1 VSIALK
7 LQGVEKSFGAQRAV
21 SALDLAVPTGETC
34 GLIGPSGAGKTTA
47 IRLIMSI
54 LFPDAGSVEV
64 LGRSSALD
72 AKDRIGY
79 LPEERGVYRKMR
91 VEAFL
96 KYLAGLKGMPDAQS
110 VPRARELLT
119 KLGLEDVEKK
129 KCEDLSKGMLQRV
142 QFVGAIVHRPE
153 LLILD
158 EPFSGLDPVSVRLL
172 KAVIG
177 EERKRGATI
186 LFSTHVMAQAE
197 ELCDRVVMIHKG
209 SKVLDEPMS
218 SLRRRYDLTR
228 VLFEP
233 LDPNANLDA
242 LRGVPGVLSQQVQD
256 GEVELRVA
264 TGTDPASVIR
274 EVASRVVPA
283 RIEIARIRLEDVF
296 VGIVRG
302 ETNSGESEHVLRQ
315 HLQGLSG
322 DKV

>member
-1 VSIALK
+1 VAEVLK
-7 LQGVEKSFGAQRAV
+7 LQGVEKSFSGQRAV
-21 SALDLAVPTGETC
+21 TALDLTVPRGETC
-34 GLIGPSGAGKTTA
+34 GLIGPSGAGKTTS
-47 IRLIMSI
+47 IRIIMSI
-54 LFPDAGSVEV
+54 LFPDAGTVEV
-64 LGRSSALD
+64 LGRASALE

-96 KYLAGLKGMPDAQS
+96 KYLACLKGMPEALARS
-110 VPRARELLT
+110 RARELLA

-142 QFVGAIVHRPE
+142 MFVGAIVHQPE

-172 KAVIG
+172 KGVISD
-177 EERKRGATI
+177 ERRRGATI

-218 SLRRRYDLTR
+218 SLRRRYDPTR

-233 LDPNANLDA
+233 LDPKANLDT
-242 LRGVPGVLSQQVQD
+242 LRDIPGVVSMQVRD
-256 GEVELRVA
+256 GEVELRIA
-264 TGTDPASVIR
+264 AGTDPSAVIR
-274 EVASRVVPA
+274 DVAARVVPA

-296 VGIVRG
+296 VGIVRSG
-302 ETNSGESEHVLRQ
+302 EKAGESEQALRQ
-315 HLQGLSG
+315 HLQGLTG
-322 DKV
+322 GAV

>member
-1 VSIALK
+1 MAAVLE
-7 LQGVEKSFGAQRAV
+7 LQGVEKSFGDQRAV
-21 SALDLAVPTGETC
+21 AALDLAVPKGETC
-34 GLIGPSGAGKTTA
+34 GLIGPSGAGKTTT

-54 LFPDAGSVEV
+54 LFPDAGQMQV
-64 LGRSSALD
+64 LGHASALH

-96 KYLAGLKGMPDAQS
+96 KYLAGLKGMPESKS
-110 VPRARELLT
+110 VPRSRELLA

-142 QFVGAIVHRPE
+142 QFVGAIVHQPE

-172 KAVIG
+172 KGVIS
-177 EERKRGATI
+177 EERRRGTTI

-197 ELCDRVVMIHKG
+197 ELCDRVVMIHQG
-209 SKVLDEPMS
+209 RKVLDESMS
-218 SLRRRYDLTR
+218 TLRRRYDPTR

-233 LDPNANLDA
+233 LESGANIDA
-242 LRGVPGVLSQQVQD
+242 LRNVPGVVAAHSKD
-256 GEVELRVA
+256 GEVELRLA
-264 TGTDPASVIR
+264 AGTDPATVIR
-274 EVASRVVPA
+274 EAAARVVPA
-283 RIEIARIRLEDVF
+283 RIEIARVRLEDVF

-302 ETNSGESEHVLRQ
+302 TADSTSELALRQ
-315 HLQGLSG
+315 HLQGL
-322 DKV
+322 VT